1 MSILTILKDTPLWVW
16 LLFAFLIKRGVNAL
30 YDRKIRIERLF
41 FLPILFFI
49 WGGYNVLNETVF
61 TNVALLMF
69 ILGILAGA
77 VVGWMLWRNQP
88 RLRKESGSGLIIRS
102 GTPLTLILMLAVFI
116 VKFII
121 SAMSGVNPALL
132 HSFNFNLMFGFVS
145 GLSDGV
151 FWGGTLNLFIHY
163 YRNNP
168 KNRQ

>member
-16 LLFAFLIKRGVNAL
+16 ILFAFLIKRGVNAL
-30 YDRKIRIERLF
+30 YDRKMRIERLF

-69 ILGILAGA
+69 ILGILAGGI
-77 VVGWMLWRNQP
+77 VGWVLWKNQP
-88 RLRKESGSGLIIRS
+88 RLRKGSDSGFIIRS
-102 GTPLTLILMLAVFI
+102 GTPLTLILILVVFI

-132 HSFNFNLMFGFVS
+132 HSFNFNLMFGFIS

-163 YRNNP
+163 YRNNL